1 MFQPITIKTYIITD
15 VQMFMM
21 IMPENAHLTVKG
33 IKIMLA
39 SLLPR
44 EFMPSASV
52 VASCITASAPDAS
65 V

>member
-1 MFQPITIKTYIITD
+1 MFQPIKIKTYIITD

-39 SLLPR
+39 SFLPR
-44 EFMPSASV
+44 ELMPSASV
-52 VASCITASAPDAS
+52 VASRITASAPDAS